1 MIEWAMQVN
10 NAGVGGVAVDQDGLR
25 ALNIDPQMW
34 VCRLGND
41 YHMIVHKKGDSE
53 TTIHDSRLLNFQTE
67 IKTFDVT
74 LSDFQL

>member
-41 YHMIVHKKGDSE
+41 YHMIVHKKGGLE
-53 TTIHDSRLLNFQTE
+53 TTITRRLLNFQIE